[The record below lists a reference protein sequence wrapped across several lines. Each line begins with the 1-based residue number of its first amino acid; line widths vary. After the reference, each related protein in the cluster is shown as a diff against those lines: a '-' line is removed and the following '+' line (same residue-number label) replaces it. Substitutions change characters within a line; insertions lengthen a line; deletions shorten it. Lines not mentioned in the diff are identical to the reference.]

1 MDNSVDTHHGI
12 HLNKEIEKMISFI
25 LIMVASL
32 FFTGIVVRTKSIAQG
47 RKGPC
52 IMQPMYDIMK
62 LLRKGSVFSKTTGF
76 VFQIAPSVYFA
87 SVLMAMAVV
96 PVIGDKG
103 LISFE
108 ADFVFFAYILA
119 VGKFFNIIGA
129 LDTGSSFEGMGAA
142 REALFS
148 MLVEPAFFIL
158 IGTLGLL
165 SDCMSFADIF
175 AHLHYGSYTSYA
187 FGAIA
192 SFVLLMICMIENSRM
207 PVDDPKTHLELTMVH
222 EVMVLDNSGYDM
234 GLIMHATNMKFAM
247 YSSLIA
253 GLFMGDM
260 AWYFA
265 IPIFFLIQLMCAVAV
280 GITESFMARY
290 RMSHNAQFILVLS
303 SLSLLVFFVAK
314 SLIK

>member
-1 MDNSVDTHHGI
+1 
-12 HLNKEIEKMISFI
+12 MISFI
-25 LIMVASL
+25 LIMLASF

-52 IMQPMYDIMK
+52 IMQPMYDIIK
-62 LLRKGSVFSKTTGF
+62 LLKKGSVFSRTTSYI
-76 VFQIAPSVYFA
+76 FQIGPSIYFA

-103 LISFE
+103 LISFGG
-108 ADFVFFAYILA
+108 DFVFFAYVLA
-119 VGKFFNIIGA
+119 IGKFFNIISA
-129 LDTGSSFEGMGAA
+129 MDTGSSFEGMGAA

-148 MLVEPAFFIL
+148 MLVEPAFFVL
-158 IGTLGLL
+158 MGTLGLL
-165 SDCMSFADIF
+165 SGCTSFAEIF
-175 AHLHYGSYTSYA
+175 AQLHYGTYSSYA

-207 PVDDPKTHLELTMVH
+207 PVDDPKTHLELTMIH
-222 EVMVLDNSGYDM
+222 EVMVLDNSGFDM

-253 GLFMGDM
+253 AMFMGEM
-260 AWYFA
+260 AWYLEV
-265 IPIFFLIQLMCAVAV
+265 PTFFCIQFICAVAV

-303 SLSLLVFFVAK
+303 SLVLLMFFVAK
-314 SLIK
+314 GLI

>member
-1 MDNSVDTHHGI
+1 
-12 HLNKEIEKMISFI
+12 MISFI
-25 LIMVASL
+25 LIMLASF

-52 IMQPMYDIMK
+52 IMQPMYDIIK
-62 LLRKGSVFSKTTGF
+62 LLKKGSVFSRTTSYI
-76 VFQIAPSVYFA
+76 FQIGPSIYFA

-103 LISFE
+103 LISFGG
-108 ADFVFFAYILA
+108 DFVFFAYVLA
-119 VGKFFNIIGA
+119 IGKFFNIISA
-129 LDTGSSFEGMGAA
+129 MDTGSSFEGMGAA

-148 MLVEPAFFIL
+148 MLVEPAFFVL
-158 IGTLGLL
+158 MGTLGLL
-165 SDCMSFADIF
+165 SGCTSFAEIF
-175 AHLHYGSYTSYA
+175 AQLHYGTYSSYA

-207 PVDDPKTHLELTMVH
+207 PVDDPKTHLELTMIH
-222 EVMVLDNSGYDM
+222 EVMVLDNSGFDM

-253 GLFMGDM
+253 AMFMGEM
-260 AWYFA
+260 AWYLEV
-265 IPIFFLIQLMCAVAV
+265 PTFFCIQFICAVAV

-303 SLSLLVFFVAK
+303 SLALLMFFVAK
-314 SLIK
+314 GLI